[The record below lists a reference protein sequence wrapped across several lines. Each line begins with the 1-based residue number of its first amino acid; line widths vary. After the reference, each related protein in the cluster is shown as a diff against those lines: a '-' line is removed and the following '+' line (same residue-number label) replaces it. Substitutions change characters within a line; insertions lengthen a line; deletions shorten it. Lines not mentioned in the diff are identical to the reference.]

1 MLAVCGP
8 ALGEGFV
15 TSACWRGVQTFMSFL
30 KKMFDTTAV
39 LPVLSTVLP
48 FVRRSMSPELQVRLD
63 LARFGQM
70 LHSQGFV
77 AATEGNL
84 SVRLDSHRVMITPTG
99 FSKGMMH
106 PEDMVI
112 VDCEGRK
119 LEGETKPSS
128 EIGMH
133 LTIYR
138 MRPDVGAVVHAHPCT
153 ATGFA
158 SAGIALD
165 KPLCSEI
172 VITLG
177 AVPLAPYATTGTMEL
192 SDSLRP
198 FIPFHNA
205 ILMAN
210 HGVVTY
216 GEDLCRAYMRMEAVE
231 HYAKIV
237 MTTRQLGTA
246 RSLGSRELEKL
257 FEVRSQ
263 YSKTVTNGH

>member
-1 MLAVCGP
+1 
-8 ALGEGFV
+8 
-15 TSACWRGVQTFMSFL
+15 MSYL
-30 KKMFDTTAV
+30 KELIKGNRA
-39 LPVLSTVLP
+39 LP
-48 FVRRSMSPELQVRLD
+48 FRARERALRHD
-63 LARFGQM
+63 LARFGKM

-77 AATEGNL
+77 AATDGNL
-84 SVRLDSHRVMITPTG
+84 SVRLDKDRILITPTCV
-99 FSKGMMH
+99 SNGMMM
-106 PEDMVI
+106 PQDMVI
-112 VDCEGRK
+112 VGLDGRK
-119 LEGETKPSS
+119 LNGSCNPSS
-128 EIGMH
+128 EIAMH

-165 KPLCSEI
+165 EPLCSEV

-177 AVPLAPYATTGTMEL
+177 TVPLAPYATTGSMEL

-198 FIPFHNA
+198 YIPYHDA

-210 HGVVTY
+210 HGAVTY

-237 MTTRQLGTA
+237 LATRQLGCRKALGTNDLGKLLDA
-246 RSLGSRELEKL
+246 REKYM
-257 FEVRSQ
+257 R
-263 YSKTVTNGH
+263 NGH

>member
-1 MLAVCGP
+1 
-8 ALGEGFV
+8 
-15 TSACWRGVQTFMSFL
+15 MSYL
-30 KKMFDTTAV
+30 KELIKGTAA
-39 LPVLSTVLP
+39 LP
-48 FVRRSMSPELQVRLD
+48 FRGRAASKERALRQD
-63 LARFGQM
+63 LARFGKM
-70 LHSQGFV
+70 LHTQGFV
-77 AATEGNL
+77 AATDGNL
-84 SVRLDSHRVMITPTG
+84 SVRLDQERILVTPTC
-99 FSKGMMH
+99 FSKGMMT
-106 PEDMVI
+106 PDDMVI
-112 VDCEGRK
+112 VDLHGKK
-119 LEGETKPSS
+119 LCGFYNPSS
-128 EIGMH
+128 EIVMH

-165 KPLCSEI
+165 EPLCSEI

-198 FIPFHNA
+198 FIPFHDA

-237 MTTRQLGTA
+237 MAARQLGCA
-246 RSLGSRELEKL
+246 RTLDSRELEKL
-257 FEVRSQ
+257 FAVRSQ
-263 YSKTVTNGH
+263 YAKNGH

>member
-1 MLAVCGP
+1 
-8 ALGEGFV
+8 
-15 TSACWRGVQTFMSFL
+15 MSYL
-30 KKMFDTTAV
+30 RELIK
-39 LPVLSTVLP
+39 STVTPL
-48 FVRRSMSPELQVRLD
+48 FGGKAAARERALRHE
-63 LARFGQM
+63 LARFGKM
-70 LHSQGFV
+70 LHSMGFV
-77 AATEGNL
+77 AATDGNL
-84 SVRLDSHRVMITPTG
+84 SVRLGDDRFLVTPTG
-99 FSKGMMH
+99 FSKGMMQ
-106 PEDMVI
+106 PEDMVV
-112 VDCEGRK
+112 VDLQGKK
-119 LEGETKPSS
+119 LSGSYMPSS
-128 EIGMH
+128 EIAMH

-165 KPLCSEI
+165 EPLCSEI

-177 AVPLAPYATTGTMEL
+177 EVPLAPYATTGTMEL

-198 FIPFHNA
+198 FIPFHDA

-237 MTTRQLGTA
+237 MTTRQLGCA
-246 RSLGSRELEKL
+246 RSLNSRQLEKL
-257 FEVRSQ
+257 FEVRTQ
-263 YSKTVTNGH
+263 YAKNGR

>member
-1 MLAVCGP
+1 
-8 ALGEGFV
+8 
-15 TSACWRGVQTFMSFL
+15 MSYL
-30 KKMFDTTAV
+30 RELIK
-39 LPVLSTVLP
+39 STVTPL
-48 FVRRSMSPELQVRLD
+48 FGGKTAARERALRHE
-63 LARFGQM
+63 LARFGKM
-70 LHSQGFV
+70 LHSMGFV
-77 AATEGNL
+77 AATDGNL
-84 SVRLDSHRVMITPTG
+84 SVRLGDDRFLVTPTG
-99 FSKGMMH
+99 FSKGMMQ
-106 PEDMVI
+106 PEDMVV
-112 VDCEGRK
+112 VDLQGKK
-119 LEGETKPSS
+119 LSGSYMPSS
-128 EIGMH
+128 EIAMH

-165 KPLCSEI
+165 EPLCSEI

-177 AVPLAPYATTGTMEL
+177 EVPLAPYATTGTMEL

-198 FIPFHNA
+198 FIPFHDA

-237 MTTRQLGTA
+237 MTTRQLGCA
-246 RSLGSRELEKL
+246 RSLNSRQLEKL
-257 FEVRSQ
+257 FEVRTQ
-263 YSKTVTNGH
+263 YAKNGR

>member
-1 MLAVCGP
+1 MSYLRKLLRENP
-8 ALGEGFV
+8 ALPF
-15 TSACWRGVQTFMSFL
+15 R
-30 KKMFDTTAV
+30 KMTGDESQ
-39 LPVLSTVLP
+39 L
-48 FVRRSMSPELQVRLD
+48 RQD
-63 LARFGQM
+63 LVEFGRM
-70 LHSQGFV
+70 LHAQGFV
-77 AATEGNL
+77 AATDGNL
-84 SVRLDSHRVMITPTG
+84 SVRMADGQFMVTPTG
-99 FSKGMMH
+99 FSKGMLQ

-112 VDCEGRK
+112 VDAQGKK
-119 LEGETKPSS
+119 LAGQQNPSS
-128 EIGMH
+128 EIAMH

-165 KPLCSEI
+165 QPLCSEI

-192 SDSLRP
+192 SESLKP
-198 FIPFHNA
+198 FIPYHDA

-216 GEDLCRAYMRMEAVE
+216 GSDLSQAYMRMETVE

-237 MTTRQLGTA
+237 LVARQLGGT
-246 RSLGSRELEKL
+246 RSLDSQELEKL
-257 FEVRSQ
+257 VAVRSR
-263 YSKTVTNGH
+263 YGKNGHS